1 MLIFLRLISRNG
13 FLSSKWPLDSH
24 LLFCSFKV
32 ISCLNYAES
41 TAAVDKFSKVI
52 FFRDFTSHKYSFN
65 SHQTK
70 TQSRTNKLETEEIQ
84 LVSI

>member
-1 MLIFLRLISRNG
+1 MLVFLRLISGNG

-24 LLFCSFKV
+24 LLLCSFKV
-32 ISCLNYAES
+32 ILCSNYAES
-41 TAAVDKFSKVI
+41 TATVDKFSKVI

-65 SHQTK
+65 RRQTK
-70 TQSRTNKLETEEIQ
+70 TQSRTYKLKTEEIQ

>member
-1 MLIFLRLISRNG
+1 MMLIFLRLISRNG

-41 TAAVDKFSKVI
+41 TAAVDKFSKVFSLGTLLLI
-52 FFRDFTSHKYSFN
+52 NILLTATRLKLNLEQTNWKQKKYS
-65 SHQTK
+65 
-70 TQSRTNKLETEEIQ
+70 
-84 LVSI
+84 